1 MPEAP
6 PEALPVQPGSQGPPV
21 QPGPQVLS
29 GRACDVRYVHIY
41 LLINICVIACACIFD
56 VCIHIYIY
64 TPLGAG
70 VPRGGEGVG
79 WGGVG
84 CNNVHVTCVK
94 GWGGVRW
101 GVKTFM

>member
-64 TPLGAG
+64 TLGG
-70 VPRGGEGVG
+70 GGSPRGGRGGVG
-79 WGGVG
+79 WGGV
-84 CNNVHVTCVK
+84 
-94 GWGGVRW
+94 
-101 GVKTFM
+101 

>member
-56 VCIHIYIY
+56 VCIHIYIH
-64 TPLGAG
+64 PWVLGF
-70 VPRGGEGVG
+70 PEGGKGG
-79 WGGVG
+79 GGVG
-84 CNNVHVTCVK
+84 
-94 GWGGVRW
+94 GV
-101 GVKTFM
+101 